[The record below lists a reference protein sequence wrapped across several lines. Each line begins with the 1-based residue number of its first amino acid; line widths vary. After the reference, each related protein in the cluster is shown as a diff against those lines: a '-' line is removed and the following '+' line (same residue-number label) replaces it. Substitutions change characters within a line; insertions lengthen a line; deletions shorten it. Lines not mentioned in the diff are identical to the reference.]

1 MQLPDRNENC
11 SVGTRKFP
19 SQCWYLH
26 IYLRAWSGGEHF
38 FVLRCLHSKC
48 VTSALMSSKV
58 RFFCCDTESQF
69 ADRDRLVNE
78 ERTLEIEIEPGMR
91 DGQEY
96 PFVAEGQCW
105 QSFSIAWGVCC
116 CILHNMIVMVRG
128 GRHWTYVVEMCA
140 TVATSRIVMNCRN
153 VQ

>member
-1 MQLPDRNENC
+1 MKTVQLGPGSFQV
-11 SVGTRKFP
+11 SVDICTFICK
-19 SQCWYLH
+19 L
-26 IYLRAWSGGEHF
+26 GGEHF

-58 RFFCCDTESQF
+58 RFFCCDTEAQF
-69 ADRDRLVNE
+69 ADRYRLINE

-105 QSFSIAWGVCC
+105 QSFSIA
-116 CILHNMIVMVRG
+116 
-128 GRHWTYVVEMCA
+128 
-140 TVATSRIVMNCRN
+140 
-153 VQ
+153 